1 MVLSLGL
8 ASAGTGTG
16 LILVASHHVKNAGG
30 STSSGNVV
38 SAGSFLQRKWL
49 RQASPYVSTVNY
61 RASISPLFQLVA
73 SPAEYQEVSNL
84 VVAYN
89 SEPLQMKTTGVR
101 VYVSSTS
108 TSSAFVAQPQEL
120 VPPNGGEGDWEQF
133 QSISWNEFQ
142 WWMSHTYGENLV
154 ADIRAGDSVANV
166 ISSALSATGYGSV
179 ASPVISTLSLF
190 SGGVANF
197 IEFANG
203 YCGNEPPFYVGV
215 QYFVMPIHGC

>member
-108 TSSAFVAQPQEL
+108 
-120 VPPNGGEGDWEQF
+120 
-133 QSISWNEFQ
+133 
-142 WWMSHTYGENLV
+142 
-154 ADIRAGDSVANV
+154 GDSLRSRGTNTPITVFGP
-166 ISSALSATGYGSV
+166 ATMPPKTMTRPDWKSV
-179 ASPVISTLSLF
+179 AL
-190 SGGVANF
+190 A
-197 IEFANG
+197 
-203 YCGNEPPFYVGV
+203 
-215 QYFVMPIHGC
+215 